1 MTISDQTG
9 YTLHLPGKP
18 ERIVCLV
25 PSITEFL
32 CDIGLQPQLAGVTK
46 FCIHPENV
54 RHTATVVGGTKNY
67 SVEKIRALAPGIV
80 IANKEENV
88 RESIEE
94 LRQHVPVYVTDILT
108 LEQSLDMM
116 RRLGALFGKEEAAGT
131 IIRETENA
139 FTSYIP
145 PVKPLRVAYFIWRR
159 PFMSVGRDTF
169 IHDVLQKLGFENVFA
184 DYPGRYPEISA
195 ADLQRER
202 PELVL
207 LSSEPYPFGEK
218 HIAEFRQ
225 MLPQARIQLADGEC
239 YSWYGSSVRR
249 APAYTRQ
256 WLKETLG

>member
-1 MTISDQTG
+1 MNITDQTG
-9 YTLHLPGKP
+9 YTLHLRGKP
-18 ERIVCLV
+18 GRIVCLV

-54 RHTATVVGGTKNY
+54 RQTAAVVGGTKNY
-67 SVEKIRALAPGIV
+67 STEKIRALAPDIV

-94 LRQHVPVYVTDILT
+94 LRQHLPVYVTDIVT

-116 RRLGALFGKEEAAGT
+116 QRLGALFGREEAAAA
-131 IIRETENA
+131 IIRETEQA
-139 FTSYIP
+139 FMAYTLP
-145 PVKPLRVAYFIWRR
+145 AKPLRAAYFIWRR

-169 IHDVLQKLGFENVFA
+169 IHDILQRLGMQNVFA
-184 DYPGRYPEISA
+184 AYPGRYPEITVE
-195 ADLQRER
+195 DLQCES

-218 HIAEFRQ
+218 HREEIRKI
-225 MLPQARIQLADGEC
+225 LPAARILLVDGEC
-239 YSWYGSSVRR
+239 YSWYGSSVRK

-256 WLKETLG
+256 WLNA